1 MNRWEYRT
9 KIKHLLNE
17 NEDWE
22 TVQTTMNNI
31 ADVLNKAPGWA
42 GFDLTLFRQIP
53 KESNGFFVPVDCANK
68 LLDQMYDYADFN
80 RIWIE

>member
-22 TVQTTMNNI
+22 TVQATMNSI
-31 ADVLNKAPGWA
+31 ADILSKAPGWA
-42 GFDLTLFRQIP
+42 GFDLALFRQIP
-53 KESNGFFVPVDCANK
+53 KKSNGFFEPVDCANE
-68 LLDQMYDYADFN
+68 LLDRMYSYADFN